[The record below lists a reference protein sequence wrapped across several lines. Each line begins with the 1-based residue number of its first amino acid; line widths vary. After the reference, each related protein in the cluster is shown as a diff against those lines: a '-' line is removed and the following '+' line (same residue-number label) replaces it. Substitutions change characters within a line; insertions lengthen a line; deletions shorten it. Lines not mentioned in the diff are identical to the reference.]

1 MAQPARYHTTG
12 HTNATHR
19 VSRWAAYLYDQ
30 RVQASDQLRNATNAT
45 RCAFMQR
52 ALASRDSDAEARRQR
67 KLADAL
73 GREVYAG
80 LYEQAP
86 QLDAPAAG
94 TELVQKAH
102 AMLADMPEA
111 QALAQQVQGD
121 PDLCALATAQL
132 LQGVAGALP
141 AMAEQERQQAQQQAQ
156 QELGQRRRQRR
167 QRRQRGPQADPDG
180 ALRRALRGAAQ
191 QAAQQAAEVQAALEG
206 LQAGLGACPA
216 AHDHDSTSRLQLA
229 ERVITDPRLQRVLR
243 LAGRLQ
249 REASS
254 QRTARGNHGA
264 SCVVGV
270 ELGGELGRAL
280 PAELAAMRPGSR
292 LRLLTLARWADKRL
306 QQYQMQGDEPQAR
319 GPIVVLLDE
328 SGSMIGRPSTWAA
341 AVALA
346 SLSTAARER
355 RACTVVG
362 FNSGIRYVVR
372 LDAQGRGWRHDRHDH
387 SSAERMGGA
396 ADVALHVA
404 TSSPSGGTSF
414 DAPLRCA
421 LGLEDGVLC
430 ERADLLLV
438 TDGHAKCSA
447 DVQEQLAQAREQQ
460 GLRVFGLTVGG
471 GSLGHAVSQL
481 CDSTVDLDN
490 AIATNDAEAVAS
502 VLP

>member
-1 MAQPARYHTTG
+1 MAHPARYLTDAHTD
-12 HTNATHR
+12 ATHR

-30 RVQASDQLRNATNAT
+30 RASSSQQLADATSAT
-45 RCAFMQR
+45 RSAFMQR
-52 ALASRDSDAEARRQR
+52 ALASRDGDGEARRQR
-67 KLADAL
+67 TLADAL

-86 QLDAPAAG
+86 QLEAPAAG

-102 AMLADMPEA
+102 AMLAELPEA

-156 QELGQRRRQRR
+156 QELGQRRRQR
-167 QRRQRGPQADPDG
+167 GPQADPDG

-191 QAAQQAAEVQAALEG
+191 QAAQQAAEAQAGLEG
-206 LQAGLGACPA
+206 LQPGLGACPA

-229 ERVITDPRLQRVLR
+229 ERVSTDPRLQRVLR

-254 QRTARGNHGA
+254 QRTARGDHGA

-280 PAELAAMRPGSR
+280 PTELAAMRPGSR
-292 LRLLTLARWADKRL
+292 LRMLTLARWADKRL
-306 QQYQMQGDEPQAR
+306 QQYQLQGDEPQAR

-328 SGSMIGRPSTWAA
+328 SGSMRGRPSAWAA

-346 SLSTAARER
+346 SLGTAARER

-362 FNSGIRYVVR
+362 FNGGIRYVVR
-372 LDAQGRGWRHDRHDH
+372 LDAQGRGWRHDVADH
-387 SSAERMGGA
+387 PSAERMGGA

-414 DAPLRCA
+414 DAPFRCA

-447 DVQEQLAQAREQQ
+447 HVQEQLAQAREQQ

-481 CDSTVDLDN
+481 CDRTVDMDSAIEAGN
-490 AIATNDAEAVAS
+490 AGEVAGA
-502 VLP
+502 LP

>member
-1 MAQPARYHTTG
+1 MAAQPARYHTTS
-12 HTNATHR
+12 HTDATLR
-19 VSRWAAYLYDQ
+19 VSRWAAYLHDQ
-30 RVQASDQLRNATNAT
+30 RVHTSHQLRDATSAT
-45 RCAFMQR
+45 RTAFAQR
-52 ALASRDSDAEARRQR
+52 ALASRDADAEARRQR
-67 KLADAL
+67 QLADSL
-73 GREVYAG
+73 GREVFAS

-102 AMLADMPEA
+102 AMLAELPEA

-156 QELGQRRRQRR
+156 QALGQR
-167 QRRQRGPQADPDG
+167 RRQRGPQADPDG

-191 QAAQQAAEVQAALEG
+191 QAAQQAADVQAALEG
-206 LQAGLGACPA
+206 LQPGLGACPA
-216 AHDHDSTSRLQLA
+216 AHDHDSTGRLQLA
-229 ERVITDPRLQRVLR
+229 ERVTTDPRLQRVLR

-254 QRTARGNHGA
+254 QRTARGDNGA

-270 ELGGELGRAL
+270 HLGGDLGRAL
-280 PAELAAMRPGSR
+280 PTELAAMRPGSR
-292 LRLLTLARWADKRL
+292 LRMLTLARWADKRL
-306 QQYQMQGDEPQAR
+306 QQYQLQGDEPQGR

-328 SGSMIGRPSTWAA
+328 SGSMRGAPSLWAA

-346 SLSTAARER
+346 SLGIAARER

-362 FNSGIRYVVR
+362 FNGGIRYIVR
-372 LDAQGRGWRHDRHDH
+372 LDAQGRGWRHDVRDH
-387 SSAERMGGA
+387 AQATRMGGA

-404 TSSPSGGTSF
+404 TSRPSGGTDF
-414 DAPLRCA
+414 DAPLQCA
-421 LGLEDGVLC
+421 LGLEDGVLN

-438 TDGHAKCSA
+438 TDGHAQASA
-447 DVQEQLAQAREQQ
+447 QVQAQVAQARAEQ

-471 GSLGHAVSQL
+471 GSLGHAVRQL
-481 CDSTVDLDN
+481 CDSTVDLDR
-490 AIATNDAEAVAS
+490 AIAGDNAGEVADA
-502 VLP
+502 LP